1 MTKFPAKFWRKKPP
15 DLEEKLNESPEQ
27 DIKDSISI

>member
-15 DLEEKLNESPEQ
+15 DLEEKLNKSHEK
-27 DIKDSISI
+27 DIKYSISI